1 MVLNKKFWENKSV
14 LITGHSGFKGGW
26 LSLLL
31 SELGARVHGYSLAPI
46 TCPSLFSVLELQNRI
61 HTSTFGDILDY
72 RSLKNALK
80 EVEPEVI
87 FHMAA
92 QPLVRE
98 SYKSPFETF
107 QTNVIGTINILEA
120 SRLVNSTQAF
130 VNVTTD
136 KCYDNKGPSL
146 PYRESDR
153 LGGNDP
159 YSASK
164 ACSELVT
171 SAYRTSFLEK
181 SNLHIATVRAGNVIG
196 GGDWAQDRLIP
207 DILRSIDSGQKLK
220 LRYPEAI
227 RPWQHVLEPL
237 SGYLMLAEKLYNE
250 GKSFAEAWN
259 FGPNKENECTVGL
272 VVKKLSGH
280 FPNLEWEPDNSSL
293 PRESDVLKLD
303 SSKAKSL
310 LGWTPQWSLC
320 TAIEKT
326 ADWYKSWLKKE
337 DMYAVTSSQFNSYF
351 CS

>member
-26 LSLLL
+26 LSFLL
-31 SELGARVHGYSLAPI
+31 SELGAQVHGYSLAPN
-46 TCPSLFSVLELQNRI
+46 TCPNLFSVLDLQNRI
-61 HTSTFGDILDY
+61 STSTFGDILY
-72 RSLKNALK
+72 LKSLKNTLE
-80 EVEPEVI
+80 EVAPEVI

-98 SYKSPFETF
+98 SYKSPIETF
-107 QTNVIGTINILEA
+107 QTNVIGTVNILEA
-120 SRLVNSTQAF
+120 SRLINSTKAL
-130 VNVTTD
+130 VNITTD
-136 KCYDNKGPSL
+136 KCYENKGSSL
-146 PYRESDR
+146 PYGESDR
-153 LGGNDP
+153 LGGCDP

-171 SAYRTSFLEK
+171 SAYRTSFLGE
-181 SNLHIATVRAGNVIG
+181 SNIHIATVRAGNVIG

-237 SGYLMLAEKLYNE
+237 SGYLMLAEQLYNE

-272 VVKKLSGH
+272 IVKKLSAH
-280 FPNLEWEPDNSSL
+280 FPNLGWESDRACL

-303 SSKAKSL
+303 SSKAKSV
-310 LGWTPQWSLC
+310 LGWTPQWSID

-326 ADWYKSWLKKE
+326 VDWHKSWLKKE
-337 DMYAVTSSQFNSYF
+337 DMHAVTSSQINSYF